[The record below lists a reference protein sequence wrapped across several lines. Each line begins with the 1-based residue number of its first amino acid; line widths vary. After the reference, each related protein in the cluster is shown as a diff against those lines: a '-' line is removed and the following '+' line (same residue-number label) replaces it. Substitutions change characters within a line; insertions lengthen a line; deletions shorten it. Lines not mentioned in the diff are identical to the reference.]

1 MWLSYYDLPVQFVK
15 RKFSNCSRAS
25 KSFKSE
31 NRKKNVSQ
39 WNKKVND
46 FIISLLFR
54 FKKPRFP
61 LSILEFQAKTKSVL
75 PYWIVC
81 TFIEFSVEFKKPI
94 IVRRI

>member
-46 FIISLLFR
+46 FYN
-54 FKKPRFP
+54 
-61 LSILEFQAKTKSVL
+61 EFALTLQKTKI
-75 PYWIVC
+75 PIVN
-81 TFIEFSVEFKKPI
+81 F
-94 IVRRI
+94 RIPG